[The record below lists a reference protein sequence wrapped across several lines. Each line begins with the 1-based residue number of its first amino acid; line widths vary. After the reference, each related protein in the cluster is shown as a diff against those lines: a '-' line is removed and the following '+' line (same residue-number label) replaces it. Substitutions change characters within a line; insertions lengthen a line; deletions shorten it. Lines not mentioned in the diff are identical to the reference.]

1 MIKRALNA
9 PRQGRI
15 ETAQWL
21 RQRANTRI
29 RQMLKARFEQA
40 RAEGEPLYTAQQ
52 VFDLDARRLSRAP
65 AGA

>member
-40 RAEGEPLYTAQQ
+40 RAEG
-52 VFDLDARRLSRAP
+52 
-65 AGA
+65 